1 MATQIGQ
8 ASILLTADTANF
20 ETNMAN
26 ARDTA
31 NDTFGDIRQ
40 QAADMQQQ
48 FAKGFA
54 VATAA
59 VGALSAT
66 VGVLVKDQMELVS
79 ALGRTAQ
86 LANTTA
92 AEIQKY
98 TFAAKAMGV
107 EQDKLGDIFKDTQDK
122 VGDFLTTEG
131 GELKDFFDNIAPRV
145 GVTTEKLREMSGP
158 DALQAIY
165 NGLEKANVGQSEMV
179 FYMESIADEA
189 SLLIPLLKNGG
200 EGFKI
205 WEEAAK
211 NAGAVMDEKT
221 IKATQ
226 ELNASTKL
234 LELTYQGAKNQFTQA
249 VIPALSDMSGKL
261 VGTSTA
267 ADTARV
273 AGEKFVGGL
282 KILAKVGVGVGSVF
296 QAVGEAIGGFSAG
309 VATFFSAL
317 DTKDPL
323 SFIMSLGKANT
334 AAAHVFD
341 DMMGNIDKRL
351 QSAANFMDGLD
362 KLGTGATNAT
372 VAKVM
377 NIANEQEAIKNL
389 GITGA
394 EQAQAREAAKEAAK
408 EKEKAKKEQEKSA
421 KASVKSN
428 PFVSNAQLSGLLI
441 KSKEATA
448 GGQVRQATAEF
459 ARVTQDLL
467 GNNLKYFSAFN
478 DRYHKGRVSDHNTG
492 MAFDIVL
499 KKAKQ
504 SQVVTQQLQ
513 ATAKQL
519 GYSIKVFNEYVKPSK
534 HSTGGHIHVS
544 VKGYTG
550 DRSSAKQAKTGYIL
564 ATEQKAWQKVLANA
578 QKYEFAKYEKM
589 YGLPS
594 GMMTAVHMKESA
606 GDPNATSP
614 VGAQGGFQIMP
625 NTAKYLG
632 LKPKE
637 SYDMSKATP
646 AAAKYLGELYDKFQG
661 NIEKTLAAYNAGP
674 GNVTKYN
681 GIPPFKETQDY
692 VKKVKRY
699 IAATNGGNEVKDLTV
714 NQWLQD
720 SLKAEE
726 ELTRQLQK
734 EADARLAIQKH
745 YADEK
750 TKAQTELAAREQDIK
765 NAKFSPEDEV
775 KYLQLAQAEYQNKV
789 NLIDLAHDKQMYAVT
804 EHQQTDEER
813 IINTAKL
820 ERRTVE
826 LTVGMAEDVRTASI
840 QAINQKEMLALSA
853 LHLARDK
860 AWQEV
865 NEQYQTEEERIK
877 ARADLERR
885 EIMAIVK
892 MDEALRTAKIKAVT
906 NRELRAIQ
914 DLKDDYQNELTAI
927 NDYQLTELQRLRNSH
942 ANQHLAIFRDTR
954 YDANQKQELADALA
968 AKQEYEIN
976 ELHKKANQ
984 EKSAFYAELSG
995 VGELH
1000 SIETQHQARLDMIEG
1015 FLDNEVMTVEEAEKA
1030 KRLIR
1035 MQYAQDMLGS
1045 LANNSKAAF
1054 GEQSRAY
1061 QVMFAMQKGVAI
1073 TQASLALWQNVSQA
1087 MAKGFPANVPL
1098 IAQAMA
1104 QGMGIIANIKSIKNT
1119 VVGQAHDGI
1128 MSVPKSGTW
1137 NLEKGERVLPK
1148 HTAQNL
1154 DNTLNRLQNNDG
1166 GQIINVNVTVNSDGG
1181 DVQSS
1186 HDLGKN
1192 LGNAIKLAVQAELQ
1206 KERRQGGMLY
1216 GR

>member
-8 ASILLTADTANF
+8 ASILLTADTASF

-31 NDTFGDIRQ
+31 NGTFGDIRQ

-92 AEIQKY
+92 VEIQKY

-165 NGLEKANVGQSEMV
+165 NGLEKANIGQAEMV

-189 SLLIPLLKNGG
+189 SLLIPLLKNNG

-205 WEEAAK
+205 WEEAAR

-226 ELNASTKL
+226 ELNASAKL
-234 LELTYQGAKNQFTQA
+234 LNLSWQGAKNQFTQA
-249 VIPALSDMSGKL
+249 VIPALSDMAGKL
-261 VGTSTA
+261 IGNSTA

-273 AGEKFVGGL
+273 AGERFVGGL
-282 KILAKVGVGVGSVF
+282 KILAKVGIGVGTVF
-296 QAVGEAIGGFSAG
+296 QVVGEAIGGFSAS
-309 VATFFSAL
+309 VATFFGAL
-317 DTKDPL
+317 DTSDPL

-341 DMMGNIDKRL
+341 DMMDGIDKRL
-351 QSAANFMDGLD
+351 QSAASAMSDID
-362 KLGTGATNAT
+362 RLGTGATNAT
-372 VAKVM
+372 VAKM
-377 NIANEQEAIKNL
+377 MAIDAEQEEIRKL

-421 KASVKSN
+421 KASANKPYKGKVTPTTLDDGTPLAVAVYNGYRKAGLTPNQALAITAEVGRENNFQASVIFGTHSDPAKSKNGKTIRNVGMLSWNQGRDKRAVNFLTHAGVMNRDGTMQRTQANIDAQAAFSVQEMMSGDYKGKLHNFWTNPNADPESFSKELGKNYVVWAYGQDTIRGENGKRIPFDWRKHDRRRRNHLQDTKRLLQSGYGGVQGVKS
-428 PFVSNAQLSGLLI
+428 S
-441 KSKEATA
+441 
-448 GGQVRQATAEF
+448 
-459 ARVTQDLL
+459 
-467 GNNLKYFSAFN
+467 
-478 DRYHKGRVSDHNTG
+478 
-492 MAFDIVL
+492 
-499 KKAKQ
+499 
-504 SQVVTQQLQ
+504 
-513 ATAKQL
+513 
-519 GYSIKVFNEYVKPSK
+519 
-534 HSTGGHIHVS
+534 
-544 VKGYTG
+544 
-550 DRSSAKQAKTGYIL
+550 
-564 ATEQKAWQKVLANA
+564 
-578 QKYEFAKYEKM
+578 
-589 YGLPS
+589 
-594 GMMTAVHMKESA
+594 
-606 GDPNATSP
+606 
-614 VGAQGGFQIMP
+614 
-625 NTAKYLG
+625 
-632 LKPKE
+632 
-637 SYDMSKATP
+637 
-646 AAAKYLGELYDKFQG
+646 
-661 NIEKTLAAYNAGP
+661 
-674 GNVTKYN
+674 
-681 GIPPFKETQDY
+681 
-692 VKKVKRY
+692 
-699 IAATNGGNEVKDLTV
+699 
-714 NQWLQD
+714 LQD
-720 SLKAEE
+720 MQKAEE

-765 NAKFSPEDEV
+765 NAKFSPEDEA
-775 KYLQLAQAEYQNKV
+775 KYLKLAEAEYQNKV
-789 NLIDLAHDKQMYAVT
+789 NLIDLAHDKLMQAAT
-804 EHQQTDEER
+804 EHEQTDEER

-826 LTVGMAEDVRTASI
+826 LTVSMAEDVRTASI
-840 QAINQKEMLALSA
+840 EAINQKEMLALSA

-906 NRELRAIQ
+906 DRELRAIQ
-914 DLKDDYQNELTAI
+914 DLKDAYQNELTAI
-927 NDYQLTELQRLRNSH
+927 NDYQFTELQRLRNSH
-942 ANQHLAIFRDTR
+942 ADQHLAIFSNTR
-954 YDANQKQELADALA
+954 YNADQKQELADALSA
-968 AKQEYEIN
+968 RQEHEIN

-984 EKSAFYAELSG
+984 EKSAFYAEMGG
-995 VGELH
+995 VSELH
-1000 SIETQHQARLDMIEG
+1000 GIETQHQARLDMIKG
-1015 FLDNEVMTVEEAEKA
+1015 FLDSEVMTVEEAEKA
-1030 KRLIR
+1030 KQLIR
-1035 MQYAQDMLGS
+1035 TQYAQDMLGS
-1045 LANNSKAAF
+1045 LAASSKAAF

-1104 QGMGIIANIKSIKNT
+1104 QGMGIIANIKAIKNT

-1154 DNTLNRLQNNDG
+1154 DRTLANLQDKRQG
-1166 GQIINVNVTVNSDGG
+1166 ETKIIINNYTGEKT
-1181 DVQSS
+1181 DVQQMPNG
-1186 HDLGKN
+1186 DFMVTIGKMMQQV
-1192 LGNAIKLAVQAELQ
+1192 ARHELAEHHRRS
-1206 KERRQGGMLY
+1206 KRQGWD
-1216 GR
+1216 R